1 MSSFATF
8 PTLIRGI
15 HVITHQFK
23 LWKLQGDVTVQTKKM
38 IDIHYICADECIRDM
53 LDVQNSIHLWVTIF
67 ALVSVGI
74 FFLNSVSSNPAL
86 FYMTFLIN
94 SPLLCCEASAAK
106 DRMNTAKSYLKFSF
120 KIFGS
125 WHRFETFVFLRFYNS
140 KWWLLLENV
149 VSSRDP
155 RVLSWPFPLLL
166 KLPLSLAHLHLSVS
180 PPKKLVD
187 YLSPSDTSFGKSM
200 KVRLTTIFMWKTAL
214 SLSFK
219 IFLW

>member
-1 MSSFATF
+1 MHTRHAWCTELHSSLSYYFCTC
-8 PTLIRGI
+8 LS
-15 HVITHQFK
+15 
-23 LWKLQGDVTVQTKKM
+23 WD
-38 IDIHYICADECIRDM
+38 
-53 LDVQNSIHLWVTIF
+53 
-67 ALVSVGI
+67 

-200 KVRLTTIFMWKTAL
+200 KVRLTTIFMWKTGL

-219 IFLW
+219 FFLW